1 MMQSKVVLIE
11 PSGRLVELIAGTPAL
26 VVPAGRVTLVVD
38 ASASTIDFDGRSRPD
53 VRVGEKAW
61 LSIDLARSTGY
72 HCLTLDGVRHYRFA
86 TQDAKAKLAG
96 VRDML
101 AALDREGLSWG
112 GQLFFTDGQGLPD
125 NRTLVRWLQTNG
137 PTAVQ
142 ALEAIIE
149 RPKLR
154 HTRVTEASA
163 FARPPFDVARSLA
176 LYRRD
181 PTVLE
186 ARLSGPLRFGNRR
199 FTPRIVVS
207 ARRAEDVDN
216 PPNSRAADLA
226 RLGAGFCATVLE
238 VVPDDMA
245 TPLQNLG
252 DRFMRLLW
260 SPLFHRLTAH
270 PVALSDEPYPEELFD
285 ARYASVF
292 RFHKELRG
300 GPFGWSPSLA
310 GDAESFVRHADEIYQ
325 AFVACVLADA
335 LDLQPEFASLGPFRS
350 EPSFE
355 SERFAMWY
363 DTAPPILR
371 SWRRSTPLP
380 DAPRPDLCLVEKDTG
395 KLVLI
400 DAKYRVSDDLPTNDA
415 LAEVQRYLN
424 AFGLPSAAVAYFA
437 AGRPPILAA
446 AEGYQLLALP
456 IAPNTDLRKAVRE
469 TCLPA
474 LFALLDTPAWN

>member
-1 MMQSKVVLIE
+1 MQSEVVLIE
-11 PSGRLVELIAGTPAL
+11 SSGRFVELVSGAPAL
-26 VVPAGRVTLVVD
+26 IVPTGEVTLAVDAD
-38 ASASTIDFDGRSRPD
+38 ASAIDFDGRARPG
-53 VRVGEKAW
+53 VRVGEKSW
-61 LSIDLARSTGY
+61 LSVDLSRSTGY

-86 TQDAKAKLAG
+86 TQDAKAKLDG

-101 AALDREGLSWG
+101 TLLDREGLSWG

-125 NRTLVRWLQTNG
+125 NRIFVRWLQTSG

-142 ALEAIIE
+142 ALEAIVE

-154 HTRVTEASA
+154 STRITEASA
-163 FARPPFDVARSLA
+163 FACPPFDVARSLA

-186 ARLSGPLRFGNRR
+186 ERPSGPLRFGNRR

-245 TPLQNLG
+245 APLQDLAG
-252 DRFMRLLW
+252 RFGRLLR
-260 SPLFHRLTAH
+260 SPLFRRLSARRE
-270 PVALSDEPYPEELFD
+270 ALSREPYPEELFD
-285 ARYASVF
+285 SRYASVF

-300 GPFGWSPSLA
+300 PLGWSPSLA
-310 GDAESFVRHADEIYQ
+310 GNAESFVRYAHEIYQ
-325 AFVACVLADA
+325 AFVACILADA
-335 LDLQPEFASLGPFRS
+335 FDMRPTFASLGPFRS

-363 DTAPPILR
+363 DTEPPALR

-380 DAPRPDLCLVEKDTG
+380 DAPRPDMCLVDKETG
-395 KLVLI
+395 RLVLI
-400 DAKYRVSDDLPTNDA
+400 DAKYRASGNLPTNDS
-415 LAEVQRYLN
+415 LAEVQYYLN
-424 AFGLPSAAVAYFA
+424 AFGLSSAAVAYIA
-437 AGRPPILAA
+437 AGRSPILVA
-446 AEGYQLLALP
+446 AEGHRLLALP
-456 IAPNTDLRKAVRE
+456 IAPNVDLREAVRE
-469 TCLPA
+469 EHVPA
-474 LFALLDTPAWN
+474 LLALLDTPAWH